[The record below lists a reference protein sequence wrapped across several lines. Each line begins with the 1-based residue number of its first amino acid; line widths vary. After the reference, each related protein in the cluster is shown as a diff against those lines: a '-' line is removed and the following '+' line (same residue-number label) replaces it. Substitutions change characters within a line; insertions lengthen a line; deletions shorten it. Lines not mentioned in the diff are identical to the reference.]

1 MYHLNQVSVL
11 NKYLS
16 LIYKKGSRIWTSRK
30 RGLWGIFLR
39 KYLKVI
45 QIFVNLV
52 FQDMRN
58 YEILEK
64 PCFPKYLKL
73 SDITPVYKKKDPTL
87 VEHYRPVSLLI
98 SCIPKAFERIIQK

>member
-1 MYHLNQVSVL
+1 
-11 NKYLS
+11 
-16 LIYKKGSRIWTSRK
+16 
-30 RGLWGIFLR
+30 
-39 KYLKVI
+39 
-45 QIFVNLV
+45 
-52 FQDMRN
+52 MRN

-73 SDITPVYKKKDPTL
+73 SYITPVYKKKDPTL